1 MMFKGFSIPQD
12 LYIFFIVLLKI
23 IYFRVKVKKLGFNK
37 FLSLYEKNDLKK
49 EADKTFLLK
58 LYKFSKAASFFLLRV
73 FKDPNPCMIRSL
85 ILYELC
91 CKNNI
96 KASLVT
102 GVKKTDNTLSGHSW
116 IEIDGKPFNE
126 NESYIKTFTVVSN
139 V

>member
-12 LYIFFIVLLKI
+12 LYIFFVVPLKI
-23 IYFRVKVKKLGFNK
+23 IYFRIKVKNNGFNK
-37 FLSLYEKNDLKK
+37 FLSLYEKNKYK
-49 EADKTFLLK
+49 EKANKLFLSK
-58 LYKFSKAASFFLLRV
+58 LYKFFKAASFFLLKV

-96 KASLVT
+96 KASLIT

>member
-1 MMFKGFSIPQD
+1 MNFKGFSLPLDI
-12 LYIFFIVLLKI
+12 YILFIVPFKI
-23 IYFRVKVKKLGFNK
+23 VYFRAKVKKQGFNK
-37 FLSLYEKNDLKK
+37 FLCAYENNSYKGKANIL
-49 EADKTFLLK
+49 FLSK
-58 LYKFSKAASFFLLRV
+58 LYKFYKAASFFLLKV

-116 IEIDGKPFNE
+116 IEIGGKPFNE
-126 NESYIKTFTVVSN
+126 NKSYIKTFTVVSN